1 MSMLDLP
8 ECAFAGPGFSD
19 LLVDLADGVAD
30 MESSPAGWPGSQFQ
44 QLAKAGVLGWVIPV
58 EYGGNAI
65 SGLDLTHGYLAISSA
80 CLTTA
85 FVLTQRNGACQRIA
99 SSVNVSLKQELLPD
113 LCTGKTF
120 ATVGIS
126 HLTTSRQHLARPAVR
141 VEMKGETAM
150 FSGTIPWVTGAD
162 HAKFIVT
169 GGTCADGKQVLA
181 VIETS
186 LKGVTVN
193 EPPLLLSMNASRTGS
208 VDLQDVVVEK
218 SRIIAGPVEHVMKQG
233 IGGKTGSLT
242 TSALAA
248 GTTAGVLQ
256 RLAKETENRPD
267 LEEILHPLQSE
278 WSSLSKDILQSD
290 EVTVTS
296 GETPET
302 IRRRANS
309 LVLRAAQAYLG
320 ATKGAGFVQGHPAE
334 RAVREAMFFLV
345 WSCPQPVLT
354 AALREFACIG

>member
-1 MSMLDLP
+1 MAVAYIVRARTDLP
-8 ECAFAGPGFSD
+8 AGA
-19 LLVDLADGVAD
+19 VQITDLAPN
-30 MESSPAGWPGSQFQ
+30 SSQRTVYQMAGQS
-44 QLAKAGVLGWVIPV
+44 
-58 EYGGNAI
+58 
-65 SGLDLTHGYLAISSA
+65 GYLPPLYQDDTIVGYTAANI
-80 CLTTA
+80 TT
-85 FVLTQRNGACQRIA
+85 
-99 SSVNVSLKQELLPD
+99 
-113 LCTGKTF
+113 
-120 ATVGIS
+120 
-126 HLTTSRQHLARPAVR
+126 AVR
-141 VEMKGETAM
+141 VGLAAWAVD
-150 FSGTIPWVTGAD
+150 TIA
-162 HAKFIVT
+162 
-169 GGTCADGKQVLA
+169 VLA
-181 VIETS
+181 GPNFGMTE
-186 LKGVTVN
+186 
-193 EPPLLLSMNASRTGS
+193 A
-208 VDLQDVVVEK
+208 DADD
-218 SRIIAGPVEHVMKQG
+218 IADDIFAAAQA
-233 IGGKTGSLT
+233 
-242 TSALAA
+242 ALAA